1 MGLTVCVAQ
10 ERDQGRREKRLNRA
24 LVRFA
29 FGCGSA
35 FSRVGFGAVVG
46 ARVCLFSSG
55 VGCSFVLKLHSAPKL
70 KEACLNLIGQ
80 QRHAVHASGGLEAL
94 SKELLIE
101 AMLKIPLS
109 GGGS

>member
-1 MGLTVCVAQ
+1 MHSQNA
-10 ERDQGRREKRLNRA
+10 A
-24 LVRFA
+24 
-29 FGCGSA
+29 S
-35 FSRVGFGAVVG
+35 
-46 ARVCLFSSG
+46 
-55 VGCSFVLKLHSAPKL
+55 VLQCADLHSAPKL

>member
-1 MGLTVCVAQ
+1 MW
-10 ERDQGRREKRLNRA
+10 A
-24 LVRFA
+24 LVRLWARGVCVCFR
-29 FGCGSA
+29 
-35 FSRVGFGAVVG
+35 RVLVALSFLLN
-46 ARVCLFSSG
+46 RVY
-55 VGCSFVLKLHSAPKL
+55 APKL
-70 KEACLNLIGQ
+70 KEACLSLIGQ

>member
-1 MGLTVCVAQ
+1 MRC
-10 ERDQGRREKRLNRA
+10 
-24 LVRFA
+24 A

-46 ARVCLFSSG
+46 ARRVCLFSSARWLLLLLFRFKNSHG
-55 VGCSFVLKLHSAPKL
+55 ARKLIDVP
-70 KEACLNLIGQ
+70 CLIGQ
-80 QRHAVHASGGLEAL
+80 RARVHASGGLEAL

>member
-1 MGLTVCVAQ
+1 MLQCA
-10 ERDQGRREKRLNRA
+10 D
-24 LVRFA
+24 
-29 FGCGSA
+29 
-35 FSRVGFGAVVG
+35 
-46 ARVCLFSSG
+46 
-55 VGCSFVLKLHSAPKL
+55 LHSAPKL